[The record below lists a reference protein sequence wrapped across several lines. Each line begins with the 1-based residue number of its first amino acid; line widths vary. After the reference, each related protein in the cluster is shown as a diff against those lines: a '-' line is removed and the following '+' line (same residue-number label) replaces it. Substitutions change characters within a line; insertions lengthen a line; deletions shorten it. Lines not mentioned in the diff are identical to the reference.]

1 MKLLTSLSIATVIL
15 ALSSSVFAQSAT
27 KNVVVSAALTSVC
40 RFVTSADLT
49 ISLGTYVAFQTGAAT
64 NTGSADI
71 ECTRHTNTPTL
82 TFDSTVGLINGL
94 TYTVAAGAF
103 AQTGVGGAP
112 DGVTAGDLGSPRTGT
127 VTVTASIP
135 GGQAGS
141 GPGGATAGTGT
152 KVLTVAF

>member
-1 MKLLTSLSIATVIL
+1 MKLLTPLSVFVTTL
-15 ALSSSVFAQSAT
+15 ALSSPVFAQQAT

-40 RFVTSADLT
+40 RFTTSVDLT
-49 ISLGTYVAFQTGAAT
+49 ISLGTYVAFQSAAAT
-64 NTGSADI
+64 NTGSANI

-82 TFDSTVGLINGL
+82 TFDTTVGLISGL

-103 AQTGVGGAP
+103 TETAVGAAP
-112 DGVTAGDLGSPRTGT
+112 NGTDAAAVGTPRTGT

-135 GGQAGS
+135 AGQAGS
-141 GPGGATAGTGT
+141 GAGGATAVTGT